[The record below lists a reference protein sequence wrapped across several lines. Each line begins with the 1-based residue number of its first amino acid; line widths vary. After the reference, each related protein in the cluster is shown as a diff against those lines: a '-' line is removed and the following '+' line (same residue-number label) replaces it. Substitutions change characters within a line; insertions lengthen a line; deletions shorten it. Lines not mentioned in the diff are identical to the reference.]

1 MEQPIATVS
10 KFLDTVI
17 QFAVTYGFQVL
28 GAVVFLAIGLKLSVW
43 AGQKLAA
50 LMIARKVDASLARF
64 LGTVAKVV
72 MIGFVVI
79 ITLGNFGI
87 SIAPLIALAG
97 ASAFGATVALQ
108 GPLSNYG
115 AGLSIIL
122 GRPFVVGNT
131 ITIKNVSG
139 IVEQVTLANTVLV
152 GEDGERIRV
161 PNKEI
166 VGQVIVNSRENR
178 IVELTIPIGFG
189 ENVERAVAVLR
200 EILTG
205 LPNVAA
211 EPPPQVGIHDFVHGG
226 VLLGVRFWVPARHYF
241 QTRYAA
247 NDAFLKA
254 MRANGIALL
263 PPVTVAA
270 AARPPVSASPASD
283 PDA

>member
-10 KFLDTVI
+10 KFIDTLI

-43 AGQKLAA
+43 AGQRLSA
-50 LMIARKVDASLARF
+50 LMIGRKVDPSLARF
-64 LGTVAKVV
+64 LGTIAKVV

-131 ITIKNVSG
+131 ITVKNVSG
-139 IVEQVTLANTVLV
+139 IVEQVTLASTVLV
-152 GEDGERIRV
+152 GEDGERIQV

-178 IVELTIPIGFG
+178 IVELTIPVGFG

-200 EILTG
+200 EVLVG
-205 LPNVAA
+205 FPNVATA
-211 EPPPQVGIHDFVHGG
+211 PSPQVGIHDFVHGG
-226 VLLGVRFWVPARHYF
+226 VLLGVRFWVPSRHYF

-254 MRANGIALL
+254 LRANGIALL
-263 PPVTVAA
+263 ALTPSAVAVPP
-270 AARPPVSASPASD
+270 SASANVASD
-283 PDA
+283 SDA

>member
-10 KFLDTVI
+10 KFIDTLI

-43 AGQKLAA
+43 AGQRLSA
-50 LMIARKVDASLARF
+50 LMIGRKVDPSLARF
-64 LGTVAKVV
+64 LGTIAKVV
-72 MIGFVVI
+72 MVGFVVI

-131 ITIKNVSG
+131 ITVKNVSG
-139 IVEQVTLANTVLV
+139 IVEQVTLASTVLV
-152 GEDGERIRV
+152 GEDGERIQV

-178 IVELTIPIGFG
+178 IVELTIPVGFG
-189 ENVERAVAVLR
+189 ENVERAVTVLR
-200 EILTG
+200 EVLVG
-205 LPNVAA
+205 FPNVAT
-211 EPPPQVGIHDFVHGG
+211 EPPSQVGIHDFVHGG

-254 MRANGIALL
+254 LRVHGVALL
-263 PPVTVAA
+263 ALTPSVVAA
-270 AARPPVSASPASD
+270 PPSASANVASD
-283 PDA
+283 SDA